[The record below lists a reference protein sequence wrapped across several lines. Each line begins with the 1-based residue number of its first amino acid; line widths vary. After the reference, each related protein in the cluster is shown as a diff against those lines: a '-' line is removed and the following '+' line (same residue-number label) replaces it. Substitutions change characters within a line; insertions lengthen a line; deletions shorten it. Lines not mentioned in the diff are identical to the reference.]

1 MRPGRA
7 VQQVLSPC
15 PGGLA
20 RSRRGRG
27 RRQGPLPL
35 QEAWGRHPTR
45 NDTLAGTMS
54 VCGFHP

>member
-1 MRPGRA
+1 M
-7 VQQVLSPC
+7 
-15 PGGLA
+15 GGK
-20 RSRRGRG
+20 GG

-54 VCGFHP
+54 VCSFQP